1 MHLREG
7 DVPDKKKKQQQQKK
21 TRRWFAYIIKPG
33 VLIKSPELLGLN
45 RPSVI
50 FTSA

>member
-1 MHLREG
+1 MHFREG
-7 DVPDKKKKQQQQKK
+7 DVPDKKKKP
-21 TRRWFAYIIKPG
+21 WFAYIIKPG

>member
-7 DVPDKKKKQQQQKK
+7 DVPDKKKKKK
-21 TRRWFAYIIKPG
+21 PWFAYIIKPG
-33 VLIKSPELLGLN
+33 VLIKSPVLLGLN